1 MESPTHDERSG
12 TNQRGIPTP
21 HQDAVKPAQQ
31 RRRVAAA
38 LWSAPQRRCE
48 AQSTRR
54 MEGHAEG
61 SSGSRVITRSDDAPA
76 FPPLDR
82 HDPLMALGVS
92 LLVRRLL
99 V

>member
-1 MESPTHDERSG
+1 
-12 TNQRGIPTP
+12 
-21 HQDAVKPAQQ
+21 
-31 RRRVAAA
+31 
-38 LWSAPQRRCE
+38 
-48 AQSTRR
+48 

-99 V
+99 VTLGVIAVALAISFLTDGEASPLHMEPRC